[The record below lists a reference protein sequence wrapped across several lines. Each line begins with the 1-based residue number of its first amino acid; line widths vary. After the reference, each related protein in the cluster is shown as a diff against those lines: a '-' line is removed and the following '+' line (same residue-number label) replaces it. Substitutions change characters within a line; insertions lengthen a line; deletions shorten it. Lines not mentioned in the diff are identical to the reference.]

1 MINDGDHRIATGG
14 RMSTNGRK
22 PENLQ
27 VGRLEIAKKKSSED
41 GQEKQKKNQNWG
53 VETRDHESNA
63 KRPWGGEVDGYH
75 RLLE

>member
-27 VGRLEIAKKKSSED
+27 VGRLEIAKKKAQRT
-41 GQEKQKKNQNWG
+41 GKKKQKKIRTG
-53 VETRDHESNA
+53 A
-63 KRPWGGEVDGYH
+63 
-75 RLLE
+75 

>member
-1 MINDGDHRIATGG
+1 
-14 RMSTNGRK
+14 MSTNGRK

-27 VGRLEIAKKKSSED
+27 VGRLEIAKKKAQRTGKKNE
-41 GQEKQKKNQNWG
+41 KKNQNWG
-53 VETRDHESNA
+53 VKTRDHESNA

>member
-1 MINDGDHRIATGG
+1 
-14 RMSTNGRK
+14 MSTNGRK

-27 VGRLEIAKKKSSED
+27 VGRLEIAKKKAQRT
-41 GQEKQKKNQNWG
+41 GKKNRKKKNQNWG

-75 RLLE
+75 RLLER

>member
-14 RMSTNGRK
+14 RMSMNGRK

-41 GQEKQKKNQNWG
+41 GQEKRKKKSELG
-53 VETRDHESNA
+53 RKNA
-63 KRPWGGEVDGYH
+63 GPRVNC
-75 RLLE
+75 

>member
-27 VGRLEIAKKKSSED
+27 VGRLEIAKKKAQRT
-41 GQEKQKKNQNWG
+41 GKKNRKKSELG
-53 VETRDHESNA
+53 RKNA
-63 KRPWGGEVDGYH
+63 GPRVKC
-75 RLLE
+75 

>member
-1 MINDGDHRIATGG
+1 
-14 RMSTNGRK
+14 MSTNGRK

-27 VGRLEIAKKKSSED
+27 VGRLEIAKKKAQRT
-41 GQEKQKKNQNWG
+41 GKKNRKKIRTGG
-53 VETRDHESNA
+53 VKTRDHESNA

>member
-1 MINDGDHRIATGG
+1 
-14 RMSTNGRK
+14 MSMNGRK

-27 VGRLEIAKKKSSED
+27 VGRLEIANKKKKKKAQRT
-41 GQEKQKKNQNWG
+41 GKKNRKKNQNWG

-75 RLLE
+75 RLLER

>member
-14 RMSTNGRK
+14 RMSMNGRK

-27 VGRLEIAKKKSSED
+27 VGRLEIAKKKAQRTGKKNE
-41 GQEKQKKNQNWG
+41 KNQNWG
-53 VETRDHESNA
+53 VKTRDHESNA